1 MTVDRGKK
9 AKRQGQIG
17 MNTRYKNERESGKK
31 AGERDNEDKGQR
43 QEGQGDRA
51 RRAGDR
57 IRGAGG
63 YGKKGGTQDK
73 RSRRIRQER
82 WETG

>member
-31 AGERDNEDKGQR
+31 AGERDNEDRGQG
-43 QEGQGDRA
+43 QEGQGT
-51 RRAGDR
+51 
-57 IRGAGG
+57 GG
-63 YGKKGGTQDK
+63 RGKKGGRQEK
-73 RSRRIRQER
+73 RSRGRYEWVKKR
-82 WETG
+82 